1 MPTDENATYD
11 KPSHARIG
19 NSARALALSA
29 AIMVASGTWAHD
41 APPTA
46 ARSAA
51 LPLPTAILDVMRAA
65 VEVPADGIWEAQNAE
80 KMTDEA
86 WLLVD
91 QDSVALASAAT
102 LISLG
107 SPAKKDRQWVAN
119 RDWQA
124 WARDV
129 QRTALAI
136 RAAGKA
142 KDTEQ
147 LSKEA
152 DHLDEVCQSC
162 HAKYRPEVPSDGVA
176 RYPFYPKRVMTK

>member
-1 MPTDENATYD
+1 MPTDQNATYD
-11 KPSHARIG
+11 KPSRSQIG
-19 NSARALALSA
+19 NSARALALGA
-29 AIMVASGTWAHD
+29 AIMIATGTWAQD
-41 APPTA
+41 APPAA
-46 ARSAA
+46 ARPVP
-51 LPLPTAILDVMRAA
+51 LPLPTGILDVMRAA
-65 VEVPADGIWEAQNAE
+65 VEIPADGIWEAQSAE
-80 KMTDEA
+80 KMTDDA

-107 SPAKKDRQWVAN
+107 SPSKKDRQWVAN

-129 QRTALAI
+129 QKTALAI

-142 KDTEQ
+142 KDTEK
-147 LSKEA
+147 LSTAA

-162 HAKYRPEVPSDGVA
+162 HAKYRPQVPSDGVA